1 MRRTANLAII
11 ADEYIRAD
19 EADEDRWVHRYI
31 PYIRGAGREK
41 MTIAKIIV
49 NPYAGRWKARA
60 AIPDIERA

>member
-19 EADEDRWVHRYI
+19 EAGGYTREGDEYI

-41 MTIAKIIV
+41 
-49 NPYAGRWKARA
+49 
-60 AIPDIERA
+60 